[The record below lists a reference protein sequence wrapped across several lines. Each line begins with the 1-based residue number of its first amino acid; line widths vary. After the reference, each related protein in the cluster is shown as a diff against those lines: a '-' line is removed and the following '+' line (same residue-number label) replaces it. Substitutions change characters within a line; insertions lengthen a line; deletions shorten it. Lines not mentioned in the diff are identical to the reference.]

1 MGLRIQNRLPLL
13 FLAGTLLLSGCGP
26 GPLVGM
32 AYTNVTYPYS
42 KDLDRTPAAL
52 TAKGSGGITEI
63 REPVT
68 GYGITAQMNS
78 NAIGEI
84 ARKHGIKEVDF
95 ADQKEVSILGIWT
108 TRSIIIYG
116 KTGPKAQGPAEI
128 KPDHDTGNGAIVQ
141 SGK

>member
-1 MGLRIQNRLPLL
+1 MGLRNQNRLPLL
-13 FLAGTLLLSGCGP
+13 FLAATLLLSGCGP

-42 KDLDRTPAAL
+42 KDLDRTPTAL
-52 TAKGSGGITEI
+52 DAKGSGGITEI

-68 GYGITAQMNS
+68 GYGITAQVNS

-84 ARKHGIKEVDF
+84 ARKHGMTEVDF

-108 TRSIIIYG
+108 TRSIIVYG
-116 KTGPKAQGPAEI
+116 KKGKGRHAPATI
-128 KPDHDTGNGAIVQ
+128 KPNHDTGNGAIVQ